1 MLALMKLAQL
11 FLHFG
16 SNADPARASAPAT
29 VALRRVGQIAALAVL
44 CSNGAGPAYARRADV
59 PLTAKWIW
67 LKGADVHAYNQT
79 IVAEKQ
85 FRPGKPKE
93 ARLRITADS
102 FYRLMING
110 QWVNDGPARCWPE
123 HFQYDVIDVTPYLAD
138 GANEIRVIARYYG
151 VGDFHRVPRQA
162 GLLAQLDMITPE
174 GKRAVLITD
183 GSWKVAAL
191 PALICG
197 TPKVSIQMEPCEL
210 YDARL
215 AGHLSFKRA
224 GVLFDADQGPWRNLT
239 PRDVALLTRQPFPFK
254 SFGGAKV
261 VSAEGWNYCVP
272 AARLVNP
279 GLIEANH
286 SASCAFGMATI
297 LEADSEVAV
306 SLQTEGMKVA
316 VGGERLEG
324 HARLR
329 PGRHLV
335 LAFPGNMFGHEKER
349 AVRFMNPRGFRLVNP
364 LEPVADNPWVYL
376 RLPEYA
382 VATNDL
388 VWLPF
393 RDRETP
399 AGRLAKKYREQS
411 DRWLSSIKD
420 LGALKQTL
428 GERCEQ
434 MLSDRMFVQD
444 PCWQSVQR
452 QVLGDATPW
461 VSNPAGLLHD
471 NPEFTTVL
479 PGPDGAVELLY
490 DLGEQNCG
498 YWNFDLVADAGV
510 QVDLYAV
517 EYIAPDGRIQFP
529 GGNRN
534 GLRYITRQGHNRYT
548 SLKRRSG
555 RYLFLTLRQQ
565 KSPVRIRHLNLIES
579 TYPLDYVGS
588 FSCSDARL
596 DRIWEIST
604 RTLKL
609 CMEDTFTDCPLY
621 EQTHWVGDARNE
633 SLLAYGVFGA
643 RDLARRC
650 VNITAQSLERYPITG
665 CQTPSGWDCLLPA
678 WSFLWGISTWDYYWA
693 TGDKDWLRGVY
704 PAVIRNL
711 QGAGRLV
718 GDRDLF
724 SGPFWNMFDWTGA
737 DQGQKTVV
745 HNSLF
750 LVGAI
755 DAALKEAEVLED
767 PEHVPW
773 LKSLRTRLAGGVN
786 RLWDPTRNAYPDS
799 IRDDGSISPSTC
811 QHTSFLSLLYDV
823 VQKENA
829 AAAVN
834 NLTNPPPGMI
844 RLGSPFAAL
853 YLYEAYE
860 KLGMDDAIVRD
871 IYRQYLPMLE
881 AGATTVW
888 ESFPSGTT
896 GSDGFPTRSHCH
908 AWSSAPSR
916 FLNRIVLGI
925 KETSA
930 GGAAVQISPRLN
942 GLTWA
947 RGVTATAHGP
957 VRVSWKLENQTL
969 DVTYTVSAGVKAQFV
984 NNGTH
989 AGLSVV
995 VNGVKME

>member
-1 MLALMKLAQL
+1 MVALKVLCLGFATLAIA
-11 FLHFG
+11 
-16 SNADPARASAPAT
+16 ARADA
-29 VALRRVGQIAALAVL
+29 
-44 CSNGAGPAYARRADV
+44 

-79 IVAEKQ
+79 IVAQKTFSLAQ
-85 FRPGKPKE
+85 PQH
-93 ARLRITADS
+93 ATLRITADS
-102 FYRLMING
+102 FYRLSLNG
-110 QWVNDGPARCWPE
+110 RWVNDGPARCWPE
-123 HFQYDVIDVTPYLAD
+123 HFQYDVLDVTPYLVD

-151 VGDFHRVPRQA
+151 VGDFHRVPKQA
-162 GLLAQLDMITPE
+162 GLLAQLDATSAP
-174 GKRAVLITD
+174 GKTTTVITD
-183 GSWKVAAL
+183 GSWEVAAF
-191 PALICG
+191 PALIPN

-215 AGHLSFKRA
+215 ADNLAFKPA
-224 GVLFDADQGPWRNLT
+224 AVLFDADKGPWKDLN
-239 PRDVALLTRQPFPFK
+239 PRDSALLTRQPFAFR
-254 SFGGAKV
+254 SFAGAKLV
-261 VSAEGWNYCVP
+261 KADGWNYCVP

-279 GLIEANH
+279 GVIEANH
-286 SASCAFGMATI
+286 SASCAFGMAAI
-297 LEADSEVAV
+297 LEADSGAAL

-316 VGGERLEG
+316 IDGERREQKVTLQ
-324 HARLR
+324 

-335 LAFPGNMFGHEKER
+335 LAFARNMFGHEKEK
-349 AVRFMNPRGFRLVNP
+349 AVRFRDPKGFKLHNP
-364 LEPVADNPWVYL
+364 LDPAAGNPWVFI

-382 VATNDL
+382 IATNDM

-393 RDRETP
+393 RDHETP
-399 AGRLAKKYREQS
+399 AGRLARSYAEKS
-411 DRWLSSIKD
+411 DEWLSSIRD
-420 LGALKQTL
+420 LAAFKQTL
-428 GERCEQ
+428 GKCCEQ
-434 MLSDRMFVQD
+434 MPADRMFVQD
-444 PCWQSVQR
+444 PYWQFTQR
-452 QVLGDATPW
+452 EVLGDAA
-461 VSNPAGLLHD
+461 SFIGNPSGLLHD
-471 NPEFTTVL
+471 NPEFTTVQ
-479 PGPDGAVELLY
+479 PSPNGDVELLY

-510 QVDLYAV
+510 QVDLCAV

-534 GLRYITRQGHNRYT
+534 GLRYITKQGRNQFT

-555 RYLFLTLRQQ
+555 RFVFLTLRHQQ
-565 KSPVRIRHLNLIES
+565 SPVRLRHFNLIES
-579 TYPLDYVGS
+579 TYPLDYIGS

-596 DRIWEIST
+596 DRIWDIST

-643 RDLARRC
+643 HDLARRC
-650 VNITAQSLERYPITG
+650 VNITAQSLERYPLTG

-678 WSFLWGISTWDYYWA
+678 WSFLWGISTWDHYWA
-693 TGDKDWLRGVY
+693 TADKDWLRGVY

-711 QGAGRLV
+711 KGAEQFV

-755 DAALKEAEVLED
+755 DAGLRAAEVLND
-767 PEHVPW
+767 TKDVPW
-773 LKSLRTRLAGGVN
+773 LKSLRARLVDGIN
-786 RLWDPTRNAYPDS
+786 RLWDNQKNAYPDA

-823 VQKENA
+823 VTKENA

-834 NLTNPPPGMI
+834 NLTNPPPQMV

-853 YLYEAYE
+853 YLYETYE
-860 KLGMDDAIVRD
+860 KLGMDDAILRD
-871 IYRQYLPMLE
+871 IYQHYLPMLE

-888 ESFPSGTT
+888 ESFPNGTT

-916 FLNRIVLGI
+916 FLNRIVLGV
-925 KETSA
+925 KDTSP
-930 GGAAVQISPRLN
+930 GGATVQISPRLN
-942 GLTWA
+942 GLKWA
-947 RGVTATAHGP
+947 RGTTATARGP
-957 VRVSWKLENQTL
+957 VMVNWKLDGQTL
-969 DVTYTVSAGVKAQFV
+969 SVTHTVPTGVKAEFV
-984 NNGTH
+984 KNDTH
-989 AGLSVV
+989 TGLSVV
-995 VNGVKME
+995 VNGKRVE